1 MAEIG
6 ESKAVQIGYVEP
18 TIWSA
23 QRIYSSL
30 SAGSL
35 SAGSLKL
42 ARRARH
48 LGGF

>member
-35 SAGSLKL
+35 SSLSS
-42 ARRARH
+42 
-48 LGGF
+48 LGGLATWVASR